1 MPGPLDTILHSP
13 DWQMYYGERAAL
25 EGLLRMIEPGL
36 SIEVGTARGGSLS
49 SIAAHSGTVHAF
61 DLAPPPPQLRE
72 RWSNVEFHVGDSA
85 TTLPQTLAILAREG
99 RHVDFALVDGDH
111 STAGVQRD
119 SEALLASDACRRT
132 VIVFHDSSNEGVR
145 AGLEA
150 VRFPEHPKVA
160 FALLD
165 FIPGHIAKGGA
176 LHLEIWRGLALV
188 VLQEG
193 RREPPC
199 QRQRRPFPSSEILL
213 RAQRQLRAEM
223 EAEGEHTSTSD
234 SRPQQTL
241 SDAEAEA
248 RLQRLELKL
257 AEAEGVVESMQ
268 QSRSWRITR
277 PLRTVHAALRRLR

>member
-1 MPGPLDTILHSP
+1 MPGPLDPILHAP

-25 EGLLRMIEPGL
+25 EGLLRLIEPDL

-61 DLAPPPPQLRE
+61 DLVSPPPELRE

-111 STAGVQRD
+111 STAGVRRD
-119 SEALLASDACRRT
+119 AEALLASDACRRT
-132 VIVFHDSSNEGVR
+132 VIVFHDSSNEEVR

-160 FALLD
+160 SALLD
-165 FIPGHIAKGGA
+165 FIPGHIARGGP

-193 RREPPC
+193 RSGPP
-199 QRQRRPFPSSEILL
+199 RVGGGGPGPLSLL
-213 RAQRQLRAEM
+213 RDSAARTAS
-223 EAEGEHTSTSD
+223 AEGGDGGRSRAHEH
-234 SRPQQTL
+234 
-241 SDAEAEA
+241 
-248 RLQRLELKL
+248 
-257 AEAEGVVESMQ
+257 V
-268 QSRSWRITR
+268 
-277 PLRTVHAALRRLR
+277 